1 MKALLVCC
9 SINKFTKTLEFV
21 EDRIGARGPH
31 KRPLV
36 GIVVSYVV
44 VDLVHQF
51 THAAE
56 GAAPDRLLS
65 DEREPALDLVEPAG
79 VGGSVMD
86 VVARPAREPG
96 FDRGVFV
103 SAVVVGNQVDLEL
116 GGDAAV
122 EMIEKGQELLMA
134 MARLALRD
142 DRAVKHVERRE
153 QSGGT
158 VAKVVVGY
166 AFDITPS
173 HRQHRLGPLQRLDLA
188 LFVHT
193 QHQGLVRR
201 IEIEPGDVAHF
212 LHEERVGGE
221 LETFAAV
228 RLQAETGRS
237 SAPRCSWRW
246 RFPRPPRAP
255 SSVAAAG
262 LLCST
267 RLISIATCSSR

>member
-1 MKALLVCC
+1 MSDETTASRSAIHQSLTRPLLLAGAERAPAIANWITAAAIFFGGGLHWYTVTISALLVCC
-9 SINKFTKTLEFV
+9 PINKFTKPLEFV
-21 EDRIGARGPH
+21 EDRIGARGAH
-31 KRPLV
+31 KGPLV

-96 FDRGVFV
+96 FDLGVFV
-103 SAVVVGNQVDLEL
+103 GAVVVGNQVDLEL

-142 DRAVKHVERRE
+142 DRAVKHVECRE
-153 QSGGT
+153 QSG
-158 VAKVVVGY
+158 V
-166 AFDITPS
+166 P
-173 HRQHRLGPLQRLDLA
+173 
-188 LFVHT
+188 
-193 QHQGLVRR
+193 
-201 IEIEPGDVAHF
+201 
-212 LHEERVGGE
+212 
-221 LETFAAV
+221 
-228 RLQAETGRS
+228 
-237 SAPRCSWRW
+237 WRK
-246 RFPRPPRAP
+246 
-255 SSVAAAG
+255 
-262 LLCST
+262 
-267 RLISIATCSSR
+267 